1 MARVEMVLGKQEKHV
16 LPSEAL
22 ARRHARRSL
31 VAACNIPAGIEIAEE
46 MLTWKRPAH
55 GISPAKI
62 WEVIGR
68 RASQDIAE
76 DDLLTWEMLR

>member
-1 MARVEMVLGKQEKHV
+1 MARVEMLLGKQEKHM
-16 LPSEAL
+16 LPSETL
-22 ARRHARRSL
+22 AKQNARRSL
-31 VAACNIPAGIEIAEE
+31 VAACAIPTGIEITEE

-62 WEVIGR
+62 WEVVGR

>member
-1 MARVEMVLGKQEKHV
+1 MNGKREKHA

-22 ARRHARRSL
+22 AREHARRSL
-31 VAACNIPAGIEIAEE
+31 VAACAIPAGMEITEE

-55 GISPAKI
+55 GISPANI

-68 RASQDIAE
+68 RALHDISE